1 MLRHRSDVKCFKT
14 KCSLNTFFR
23 LDDHQYTLKSIFT
36 RQATYFLFAEAIK
49 QIFGIHQG
57 ISPLLHKEMP

>member
-1 MLRHRSDVKCFKT
+1 MPFK
-14 KCSLNTFFR
+14 
-23 LDDHQYTLKSIFT
+23 HIFPIRWPSVYFEIYIYS

>member
-1 MLRHRSDVKCFKT
+1 MLFK
-14 KCSLNTFFR
+14 
-23 LDDHQYTLKSIFT
+23 HIFPIRWPSAYFEIYIYS